1 MISGNLFTRDYLLEG
16 ITRST
21 PWLTLE
27 DSQVDALRV
36 ALRVC
41 ADDLL
46 AINKPNEAQTEKVLV
61 YPILELLGWTD
72 VEVQQTLS
80 TKGRKQVPDALLFG
94 DKDARNRAVGDR
106 DQWKRYQHGLAI
118 LEAKRW
124 MRALDR
130 TDKRDAQEDG
140 VPSMQIMQYL
150 SRVDVQTSG
159 KVRLGILTNGQK
171 WRLYFQGALSVSE
184 DYFELD
190 LAKALELPDHELDLV
205 ERTDERLTT
214 AHALRLFIVLFRKQ
228 AFLPLDGT
236 RTFHDLA
243 RDEGKIWEA
252 KVTRD
257 LSRLVFRE
265 IYPSLVAALH
275 KNDPARPTTVDDR
288 YLELVRQSA
297 LVLLYRLLFVVYA
310 EDRDLLP
317 DAQEPYKSYS
327 LTAMRGDIASRIANT
342 QPFAPTLVTYWP
354 KLAAVFK
361 AIAEGDD
368 TLGIPPYNGGLF
380 AKDSAPILDRVALPD
395 AVVAEI
401 VYKLS
406 HRLDDD
412 GTPRYI
418 NYRDLTVQ
426 QLGSIYERTLEFGLR
441 YDVATETVTVDADD
455 TARHESGSYYTPDS
469 LVSLIIDKSVGPFV
483 EERLAAFRAE
493 AAKLAKDKRP
503 LEARLAVLQGFDPA
517 LGILE
522 LRICDP
528 SMGSGHFLVN
538 LVDWLADKALAAIEE
553 AAQIVDWSG
562 DTPYRSPVL
571 ASIDQTRT
579 DIIRQATLHKW
590 PFVLE
595 HLDPRHIVRRTI
607 LKRCIY
613 GVDKNPMAVELAKVA
628 LWLHTFTVGAPLS
641 FLDHHLRCGNSLFGF
656 WVREA
661 MDRLTKWGGQ
671 LLINEPMQKAMAQ
684 ALAMQ
689 KLERVND
696 IDIAEVHQSKTLF
709 DGIEQ
714 ETRPLNSFI
723 KILYALDWLKLGKE
737 DQTAVRSWLDGQ
749 FGDPL
754 EIARG
759 RFTLGP
765 ADRGDGHPQA
775 KDVVGQL
782 SNGARAAAER
792 FAVVLNAARD
802 LVRSERFQNWQ
813 VAFPGVW
820 SQWESNELKGGFHAV
835 IGNPPYVRQELI
847 KDYKPHLKRGFEPV
861 YDGSADLYVY
871 FYDQGLRLLKAGG
884 RMSYVVTNKWMRA
897 GYAEKL
903 RGVFAEK
910 AWVEFV
916 ADFGHA
922 KKFFPDADVFPSVIV
937 VRKPDN
943 SDGPSDTQVCAI
955 PRDDVPEKALDEA
968 VTRATYALSRS
979 YFTSSPWAI
988 EPPAVANLLIKL
1000 KTAGEP
1006 LKAIHPRLP
1015 VNGIKT
1021 GLNEAFLIDADEA
1034 DALIEQHPACRDVI
1048 RPYLRGQDIKRWT
1061 SPNTLQRM
1069 IMLKSSSDFAWPWSN
1084 AADET
1089 QAEAI
1094 FANAFPSLHRRMK
1107 RFESF
1112 YDPKKKRQ
1120 RGLRHREDQG
1130 RYWWE
1135 LRPCAYYDLFRKPK
1149 VVYQAIQFYPRY
1161 SLEYDEVYGNNK
1173 TYFLDTDNIGLLT
1186 ALNSPLLWWFG
1197 WRHFIH
1203 MKDEAL
1209 SNDQVKIAELPIAK
1223 SLLSDARIVPLGQRI
1238 VTMSRNIEAAQ
1249 QAISSW
1255 LRHEFGIKDC
1265 NSALANATKLVSGE
1279 FVQAVR
1285 THLPKKRK
1293 LTAAEVT
1300 ELEREHGAT
1309 LEPARRLREEVFAT
1323 EQLLS
1328 TIVNEAY
1335 GLSSEEVQLM
1345 WRTAPPRMPFTPA
1358 GLAIDASAETGD
1370 GEDEESDAS

>member
-27 DSQVDALRV
+27 DSQVDALRA

-94 DKDARNRAVGDR
+94 DKDARNRAVADR

-214 AHALRLFIVLFRKQ
+214 SHALRLFILLFRKQ
-228 AFLPLDGT
+228 AFLPLDSS

-275 KNDPARPTTVDDR
+275 KNDPARPAVVDDR

-327 LTAMRGDIASRIANT
+327 LTTMRGDIAARIAKT

-380 AKDSAPILDRVALPD
+380 AKDSAPILDRVTLPD

-406 HRLDDD
+406 HRIDDD
-412 GTPRYI
+412 GAPRYI

-441 YDVATETVTVDADD
+441 YDTATDTVTVDADD

-723 KILYALDWLKLGKE
+723 KILYALDWLKLGKD

-765 ADRGDGHPQA
+765 ADLGDGHPQA
-775 KDVVGQL
+775 KDVIGQL
-782 SNGARAAAER
+782 SNGARAAAGR
-792 FAVVLNAARD
+792 FAGVLNAARD

-820 SQWESNELKGGFHAV
+820 SQWESGELHGGFHAV
-835 IGNPPYVRQELI
+835 VGNPPYVRQELI

-871 FYDQGLRLLKAGG
+871 FYDQGLRLLKPGG
-884 RMSYVVTNKWMRA
+884 RLSYVVTNKWMRA

-903 RGVFAEK
+903 RGVFADK

-937 VRKPDN
+937 VRKPVGDAA
-943 SDGPSDTQVCAI
+943 PSETDVCVI

-968 VTRATYALSRS
+968 VAKATYKLPRAH
-979 YFTSSPWAI
+979 FTSENWTLE
-988 EPPAVANLLIKL
+988 EPEVVALLGKIKA
-1000 KTAGEP
+1000 AGAP
-1006 LKAIHPRLP
+1006 LKHYVGAEPYY
-1015 VNGIKT
+1015 GIKT
-1021 GLNEAFLIDADEA
+1021 GLNEAFLIDTAT
-1034 DALIEQHPACRDVI
+1034 RDRLVARDPKTAAI
-1048 RPYLRGQDIKRWT
+1048 IKPYLRGQDVQRW
-1061 SPNTLQRM
+1061 SCPNTGLYM
-1069 IMLKSSSDFAWPWSN
+1069 IVMKSSENFAWPWSS
-1084 AADET
+1084 ASDE
-1089 QAEAI
+1089 AEAEKL
-1094 FANAFPSLHRRMK
+1094 FKKEFPALHAHFK
-1107 RFESF
+1107 GLESF
-1112 YDPKKKRQ
+1112 TDPKTRKL

-1130 RYWWE
+1130 RFWWE
-1135 LRPCAYYDLFRKPK
+1135 LRSCAYYDAFERPK
-1149 VVYQAIQFYPRY
+1149 TIYQVIQFYARY
-1161 SLEYDEVYGNNK
+1161 CIDRDGRLSNDK
-1173 TYFLDTDNIGLLT
+1173 TFFLPTEDPWLV
-1186 ALNSPLLWWFG
+1186 ASLNSPLMWWHN
-1197 WRHFIH
+1197 WRHLTH
-1203 MKDEAL
+1203 LKDEAL
-1209 SNDQVKIAELPIAK
+1209 SPMGYKVEVMPIATPSAVNAEQACQHVSKLVQLTTENSAASLAVTDWLRHQFGFDKLTRELHDPIGLDADQFVSAVRDALPKKAALNAAAIAELKREHKTTLAGARLRRAEIFVLERA
-1223 SLLSDARIVPLGQRI
+1223 LSDL
-1238 VTMSRNIEAAQ
+1238 
-1249 QAISSW
+1249 
-1255 LRHEFGIKDC
+1255 
-1265 NSALANATKLVSGE
+1265 
-1279 FVQAVR
+1279 
-1285 THLPKKRK
+1285 
-1293 LTAAEVT
+1293 
-1300 ELEREHGAT
+1300 
-1309 LEPARRLREEVFAT
+1309 
-1323 EQLLS
+1323 
-1328 TIVNEAY
+1328 VNEAY
-1335 GLSSEEVQLM
+1335 GLSAAEADLM
-1345 WRTAPPRMPFTPA
+1345 WRTAPPRMPFTPE
-1358 GLAIDASAETGD
+1358 GLNTASSEAADDDQAE
-1370 GEDEESDAS
+1370 AS

>member
-1 MISGNLFTRDYLLEG
+1 VISGNLFTRDYLLEG

-21 PWLTLE
+21 PWLALS
-27 DSQVDALRV
+27 DSEVDGLRKAL
-36 ALRVC
+36 AAC
-41 ADDLL
+41 ADNLL
-46 AINKPNEAQTEKVLV
+46 AVNKPNEAQTEKVLV
-61 YPILELLGWTD
+61 YPILELLGWAD

-80 TKGRKQVPDALLFG
+80 TKGRKQVPDAVLFAS
-94 DKDARNRAVGDR
+94 KQARNRAVGEK
-106 DQWKRYQHGLAI
+106 DQWKRYEHGLAI

-124 MRALDR
+124 LRALDR
-130 TDKRDAQEDG
+130 TDKRDVQEEG

-184 DYFELD
+184 DYFEID
-190 LAKALELPDHELDLV
+190 LAKALELPDHELDLI
-205 ERTDERLTT
+205 ERTDERLTI
-214 AHALRLFIVLFRKQ
+214 AHALRLFILLFRKQ

-265 IYPSLVAALH
+265 IYPSLVEALH
-275 KNDPARPTTVDDR
+275 KNDPARPAVIDDL

-317 DAQEPYKSYS
+317 DAQEPYKTYS
-327 LTAMRGDIASRIANT
+327 LTTMRGDIAARIANT
-342 QPFAPTLVTYWP
+342 QPFSPTLSTYWP

-380 AKDSAPILDRVALPD
+380 AKDSAPILDRVTLPD

-406 HRLDDD
+406 HRIDEE

-441 YDVATETVTVDADD
+441 YDAATDTVTVDADD

-483 EERLAAFRAE
+483 QDRIAAFRAE

-503 LEARLAVLQGFDPA
+503 LEARLALLQGFDPA

-765 ADRGDGHPQA
+765 GDRGDGHPQA
-775 KDVVGQL
+775 KDVLSRL
-782 SNGARAAAER
+782 SNGARADAEC
-792 FAVVLNAARD
+792 FAKILTSARD
-802 LVRSERFQNWQ
+802 LVRGERFQNWQ

-820 SQWESNELKGGFHAV
+820 SQWESGELQGGFHAV
-835 IGNPPYVRQELI
+835 VGNPPYVRQELI
-847 KDYKPHLKRGFEPV
+847 KDYKPHLKRGYEPV

-871 FYDQGLRLLKAGG
+871 FYDQGLRLLRPGG
-884 RMSYVVTNKWMRA
+884 RLSYVVTNKWMRA

-903 RGVFAEK
+903 RGLFADK
-910 AWVEFV
+910 AWIEFV

-937 VRKPDN
+937 VRKPEGDAP
-943 SDGPSDTQVCAI
+943 PSETDVCVI

-968 VTRATYALSRS
+968 VAKATYKLPRAH
-979 YFTSSPWAI
+979 FTSDNWTLE
-988 EPPAVANLLIKL
+988 EPEVVALLGKIKA
-1000 KTAGEP
+1000 AGAP
-1006 LKAIHPRLP
+1006 LKHYVGAAPYY
-1015 VNGIKT
+1015 GIKT
-1021 GLNEAFLIDADEA
+1021 GLNEAFLIDTAT
-1034 DALIEQHPACRDVI
+1034 RDRLVARDPKTAEI
-1048 RPYLRGQDIKRWT
+1048 IKPYLRGQDVQRWSCPDT
-1061 SPNTLQRM
+1061 GLYM
-1069 IMLKSSSDFAWPWSN
+1069 IVMKSSENFAWPWSSTSEE
-1084 AADET
+1084 AA
-1089 QAEAI
+1089 AEAL
-1094 FANAFPSLHRRMK
+1094 FKKEYPALHAHFK
-1107 RFESF
+1107 ALESF
-1112 YDPKKKRQ
+1112 TDPKTRKL

-1135 LRPCAYYDLFRKPK
+1135 LRSCAYYDAFERPK
-1149 VVYQAIQFYPRY
+1149 TIYQVIQFYARY
-1161 SLEYDEVYGNNK
+1161 CIDRDGRLSNDK
-1173 TYFLDTDNIGLLT
+1173 TFFLPTEDPWLV
-1186 ALNSPLLWWFG
+1186 ASLNSPLMWWHN
-1197 WRHFIH
+1197 WRHLTH
-1203 MKDEAL
+1203 LKDEAL
-1209 SNDQVKIAELPIAK
+1209 SPMGYKVEVMPIATPSASNAEQASQHVSKLLRLTTENSAATLAVTDWLRHQFEFDKFTRELQDPIALDPNQFVSAVRAALPKKAALNAAAIAELKREHKATLGGARLRRAEIFA
-1223 SLLSDARIVPLGQRI
+1223 LERALSDL
-1238 VTMSRNIEAAQ
+1238 
-1249 QAISSW
+1249 
-1255 LRHEFGIKDC
+1255 
-1265 NSALANATKLVSGE
+1265 
-1279 FVQAVR
+1279 
-1285 THLPKKRK
+1285 
-1293 LTAAEVT
+1293 
-1300 ELEREHGAT
+1300 
-1309 LEPARRLREEVFAT
+1309 
-1323 EQLLS
+1323 
-1328 TIVNEAY
+1328 VNEAY
-1335 GLSSEEVQLM
+1335 GLSSAEVDLM
-1345 WRTAPPRMPFTPA
+1345 WQTAPPRMPFTPE
-1358 GLAIDASAETGD
+1358 GLNTASSEAADDDQAE
-1370 GEDEESDAS
+1370 AS